1 MRFAVEALLAA
12 LLLGSAAAAAQ
23 AQSPAAP
30 AQTAAEPAQTA
41 AGEEAAGPAAAA
53 GEEAGAG
60 GWSMSADLEAGA
72 SLASSGFDPS
82 SSDSAALWI
91 LTADFLHRY
100 DGSGWGL
107 VLSDSIDLSGLA
119 SAVAGTG
126 GTDSLPAFTPAITIY
141 EAYAR
146 LDMGNWGQIFVG
158 KRRMGLGIGSVFA
171 PGDLVDPRSGFW
183 DQKTGFRGFDF
194 AASLGSDFALRAAL
208 SLDRN
213 FEAWAAGVRA
223 KTATAASVAATS
235 VTTSS
240 ATSALTAY
248 PSAATAQSTSPTP
261 GQIYSAALDG
271 AAGPADPR
279 LFTWAGSADAQLGS
293 LQLSAAAVFRP
304 GAVERPSLGFSYDLD
319 GLIFQAEGAAEFSA
333 DGAASPTKPDWY
345 GTAGLH
351 WTIAGDSDNLSLALD
366 YDYNGRPGLLD
377 HSNYLLPWISYAR
390 TDVLDAYARALV
402 GLENPSALLS
412 LGLTL
417 YPAQA
422 FDLEFTGLFGLG
434 SGDGEFATLSNF
446 APIPSPGA
454 GRLSTQVGV
463 DARVHF

>member
-12 LLLGSAAAAAQ
+12 LLLGSAAAAAL
-23 AQSPAAP
+23 
-30 AQTAAEPAQTA
+30 AQTA
-41 AGEEAAGPAAAA
+41 AGPAIAAD
-53 GEEAGAG
+53 EEAGAG

-72 SLASSGFDPS
+72 SLASSGIDPS

-91 LTADFLHRY
+91 LAADFLHRY

-223 KTATAASVAATS
+223 KSAAGAAAVAGAA
-235 VTTSS
+235 VTTSTT
-240 ATSALTAY
+240 TSAL
-248 PSAATAQSTSPTP
+248 AASPSTSPTP